1 MAEAGELG
9 QRGRSEETL
18 SSSTNLTKA
27 PHASVRTTIRSII
40 IVTAILIFALWVEVG
55 FSLVTAR
62 HTALADSSLQS
73 RNLMIAFRE
82 EIAFILR
89 GVEGE
94 MNLITERMRRE
105 RDGFDLY
112 AWSQRDILVA
122 PGMAQATIINTD
134 GKLGQTTIDPHPP
147 SIDLSNRPHF
157 RIHLDGK
164 FRGLYVGPPGITQL
178 SGQPFFPVSRRVEA
192 EDGSFLGVLV
202 ILVSPGEL
210 TTLHKSIDL
219 GPHGVMTL
227 TALDDIVL
235 ARFSADSPNG
245 TEGIGKS
252 IGGGPR
258 PAVIEEDGAGG
269 FVRTSAIDG
278 IPRVYAYGRVA
289 SYPLVVTVGLDLDRA
304 LAGWRSYRATIIA
317 MAFAATLLLIGFAAY
332 LIRRIFRDASTARA
346 TTLAIAHTAEHD
358 FLTGL
363 PNRML
368 LNDRIGQ
375 AIAVA
380 QRHRNKVAVMFMDL
394 DNFKHINDSLG
405 HQAGDQLLQS
415 VARRLVACVRG
426 EDTVSRQGGDE
437 FVALLSEVH
446 QPEDAA
452 VIARKMLQTV
462 ARTHAIDQHEL
473 RVTASIGVSI
483 YPDDGAD
490 AETIV
495 KNADIAM
502 YQAKE
507 NGRHCYRFFE
517 PAMNVRA
524 VERQSIE
531 EDLRLALERR
541 EFVVHYQPKIDLK
554 TGAIAGAEALLG
566 WMHPTRGLLSRAEF
580 IHVAEDCGLIVPIG
594 AWVLRKACGQARI
607 WADAGLPATMMAV
620 KISAVEFRDES
631 FLEGVFAILGE
642 TGLDPRFLELE
653 MTESVLMARAE
664 STASILQS
672 LRVRGV
678 RVTIDDFGT
687 GYSSLSYLRKFAV
700 DALKIDP
707 SLVRQIGSTDG
718 ATPIVT
724 AVISMARSLKLRVVA
739 EGVETPEELA
749 FLRAHECDE
758 AQGCYFSPPLLPE
771 RFARLLRTGT
781 AKPGLVVDRS
791 PAMAEP

>member
-1 MAEAGELG
+1 
-9 QRGRSEETL
+9 
-18 SSSTNLTKA
+18 
-27 PHASVRTTIRSII
+27 
-40 IVTAILIFALWVEVG
+40 
-55 FSLVTAR
+55 
-62 HTALADSSLQS
+62 
-73 RNLMIAFRE
+73 
-82 EIAFILR
+82 
-89 GVEGE
+89 
-94 MNLITERMRRE
+94 
-105 RDGFDLY
+105 
-112 AWSQRDILVA
+112 
-122 PGMAQATIINTD
+122 
-134 GKLGQTTIDPHPP
+134 
-147 SIDLSNRPHF
+147 
-157 RIHLDGK
+157 
-164 FRGLYVGPPGITQL
+164 
-178 SGQPFFPVSRRVEA
+178 
-192 EDGSFLGVLV
+192 
-202 ILVSPGEL
+202 
-210 TTLHKSIDL
+210 
-219 GPHGVMTL
+219 
-227 TALDDIVL
+227 
-235 ARFSADSPNG
+235 
-245 TEGIGKS
+245 
-252 IGGGPR
+252 
-258 PAVIEEDGAGG
+258 
-269 FVRTSAIDG
+269 
-278 IPRVYAYGRVA
+278 
-289 SYPLVVTVGLDLDRA
+289 
-304 LAGWRSYRATIIA
+304 
-317 MAFAATLLLIGFAAY
+317 
-332 LIRRIFRDASTARA
+332 
-346 TTLAIAHTAEHD
+346 
-358 FLTGL
+358 
-363 PNRML
+363 
-368 LNDRIGQ
+368 
-375 AIAVA
+375 
-380 QRHRNKVAVMFMDL
+380 MDL

-495 KNADIAM
+495 KNADTAM

-507 NGRHCYRFFE
+507 NGRHCYRFFK

-531 EDLRLALERR
+531 EDLRRALERR

-580 IHVAEDCGLIVPIG
+580 IPVAEDCGLIVPIG

-664 STASILQS
+664 STARILQS
-672 LRVRGV
+672 LRIRGV

-687 GYSSLSYLRKFAV
+687 GYSSLNCLREFPV

-707 SLVRQIGSTDG
+707 SFVRQIGITDE
-718 ATPIVT
+718 ATPIVS

-739 EGVETPEELA
+739 EGVETGEELA
-749 FLRAHECDE
+749 FLRAHQCDE
-758 AQGCYFSPPLLPE
+758 AQGCYLSPPVPPE
-771 RFARLLRTGT
+771 RFARLLRTGIGEPV
-781 AKPGLVVDRS
+781 AAVDRS
-791 PAMAEP
+791 PAMSEP